1 MLWHIRSLQRLKTV
15 EMVII
20 KTMKNNNKNKPNN
33 KTTIYE
39 EAKEAKE
46 KEYQP
51 APSPEGKPRLKRVDD
66 VHN

>member
-1 MLWHIRSLQRLKTV
+1 
-15 EMVII
+15 MVII